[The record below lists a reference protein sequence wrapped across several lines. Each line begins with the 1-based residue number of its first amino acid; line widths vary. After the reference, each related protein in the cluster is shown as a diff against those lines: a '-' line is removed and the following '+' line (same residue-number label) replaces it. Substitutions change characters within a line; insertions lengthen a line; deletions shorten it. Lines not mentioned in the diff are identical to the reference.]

1 MLAIEARGLGRSFDG
16 KVAVEGLDLEVR
28 AGEVIG
34 FLGPNGAGKT
44 TTIRMLAG
52 LIAPTTGS
60 ARVCGVDVVA
70 RAAEVRRLVGLLT
83 ETPGLYERQSVWH
96 NLLLFAELYG
106 TDDPAGRVR
115 RWLERMSLWERRDD
129 PAGSLSKGMR
139 QKVALC
145 RALLHD
151 PAVVFLDEPTSA
163 LDPEAANVVRAIVD
177 ELRTAG
183 RTVFLTTHQM
193 EEADR
198 LCDRIAVFRTSL
210 KVLDTAEALRHKLF
224 GRQLTVVLTHADD
237 EHLRLVRTLAG
248 VEEALREGERLVLRV
263 DDPDRTAPEVIRAL
277 VMAGAGVRRVGEV
290 RQPLER
296 VYLELVGGA

>member
-1 MLAIEARGLGRSFDG
+1 MLAIETRGLGRSFDG
-16 KVAVEGLDLEVR
+16 RVAVEGLDLEVR
-28 AGEVIG
+28 AGEVLG

-70 RAAEVRRLVGLLT
+70 HPEEVRRQVGLLT
-83 ETPGLYERQSVWH
+83 ETPGLYERLSVWR
-96 NLLLFAELYG
+96 NLVLFAELYG
-106 TDDPAGRVR
+106 ADDPAGRVE
-115 RWLERMSLWERRDD
+115 RWLKRMSLWERRED

-163 LDPEAANVVRAIVD
+163 LDPEAAGTVRAIVS
-177 ELRTAG
+177 ELREAG

-198 LCDRIAVFRTSL
+198 LCDRIAVFRRSL
-210 KVLDTAEALRHKLF
+210 KVLDTAEALRHMLF
-224 GRQLTVVLTHADD
+224 GRQLTVALVDATD
-237 EHLRLVRTLAG
+237 EHLRIATAVEG
-248 VEEALREGERLVLRV
+248 VEEGLREADRLVLRV
-263 DDPDRTAPEVIRAL
+263 DDPDRTAPAVIRAL
-277 VMAGAGVRRVGEV
+277 VLAGAGVRRVGEV

-296 VYLELVGGA
+296 VYLELVGAS